1 MRRFSYKSI
10 LEAIGHTPL
19 VEISRLNP
27 NKKVKILAKMESFN
41 PGGSIKDR
49 AALYMIEGAEKR
61 GELKPGMTIL
71 EATSG
76 NTGIGLALVAAAKGY
91 PLCLTMSEGV
101 SEERKKI
108 LRALGAEL
116 MFTPAHLGTDG
127 AIEVAYRLLRENP
140 EKYFCTDQFNNPDN
154 VRAHYEGTA
163 EEIWEQ
169 TGGQVDVVVVAL
181 GTTGTAM
188 GLSQRLKEY
197 NPKIK
202 IVGVEPYLKHR
213 IQGLKNMKE
222 SYRPGIYDRKR
233 LDEKVNVQDED
244 AFDMARRLVR
254 EEGLFVGMSS
264 GAAMF
269 VAAQK
274 AKEMEAGVIVVIF
287 PDGGER
293 YLSTDLFIQEDLCP
307 VSLYNAL
314 TRRKERLRPNRPGEI
329 LIHTCGPTVHDTPH
343 LGSYR
348 RFVVSDLLRRYLS
361 YRGYQVRNMTN
372 IIDLADR
379 TIQGAFRKGL
389 DIKLYADQYVEIFFS
404 DLKKLNVLMDPHY
417 PRVSEHVEDMVKI
430 VERLEEKGFAY
441 EKLHSVYFDIS
452 KLDSY
457 GSLANVDPRQ
467 VRPGKTV
474 DFDDYEKDSPVDFTL
489 LKRSTLA
496 ELKHGVYYPTKW
508 GSVRPS
514 WHLECAAM
522 SIKYLGDYFDIHVG
536 GEDIIFPHCE
546 NVLAIGKALTG
557 RPLAGCW
564 VNAALVMVEGK
575 KMSRSL
581 ANTVTLTEL
590 AEMGFSGREIRFF
603 LLSTH
608 YRKPLNYSEATL
620 KMARNTLSRVDHF
633 INRLHHLSPG
643 KSGGEAEQWLYELR
657 QGFHEA
663 MDDDLNVAGAWA
675 AFFTFVKRVNKL
687 LETGEISSTEREKIL
702 EFMKSMDRVL
712 GVFEFPVEDN
722 KEEIERLIARR
733 DALRKE
739 KKWAEADEIRGKLQL
754 MGIEIADTPQ
764 GTIWRKDK
772 KPLTKGE

>member
-1 MRRFSYKSI
+1 MQRLSYKSI

-19 VEISRLNP
+19 IEIRRLNP
-27 NKKVKILAKMESFN
+27 NKQVKILAKVESFN

-91 PLCLTMSEGV
+91 HLCLTMSEGV

-116 MFTPAHLGTDG
+116 IFTPAHLGTDG
-127 AIEVAYRLLRENP
+127 AIEVAYRLWRENP
-140 EKYFCTDQFNNPDN
+140 GKYFCTDQFNNPDN

-169 TGGQVDVVVVAL
+169 TGGEVDYVVVAL

-188 GLSQRLKEY
+188 GLSQKLKEY

-202 IVGVEPYLKHR
+202 IIGVEPYLKHR

-233 LDEKVNVQDED
+233 LDEKINILDED
-244 AFDMARRLVR
+244 AFAMARRLVR

-274 AKEMEAGVIVVIF
+274 AREIEKGVIVVIF

-293 YLSTDLFIQEDLCP
+293 YLSTDLFVQEEVCP
-307 VSLYNAL
+307 LSLYNAL
-314 TRRKERLRPNRPGEI
+314 TRRKEKLRPRRPGEI
-329 LIHTCGPTVHDTPH
+329 LIHTCGPTVHDVPH

-348 RFVVSDLLRRYLS
+348 RFVVSDLLRRYLL
-361 YRGYQVRNMTN
+361 YRGYKVTNLTN

-379 TIQGAFRKGL
+379 TIQGAFKEGI
-389 DIKLYADQYVEIFFS
+389 DIKNYADRYVKVFLS
-404 DLKKLNVLMDPHY
+404 DLEKLNVVLDSNY
-417 PRVSEHVEDMVKI
+417 PRASEHVEDMLKL
-430 VERLEEKGFAY
+430 VEKLEEKGFAY

-452 KLDSY
+452 KLDTY
-457 GSLANVDPRQ
+457 GCLSNIDLRQ
-467 VRPGKTV
+467 VRLDKTV

-489 LKRSTLA
+489 LKRATLP
-496 ELKHGVYYPTKW
+496 ELKQGVYYSTKW

-514 WHLECAAM
+514 WHLECAA
-522 SIKYLGDYFDIHVG
+522 IALKYLGDCFDIHVG

-546 NVLAIGKALTG
+546 NVLAIGEALTG
-557 RPLAGCW
+557 KNPAGHW
-564 VNAALVMVEGK
+564 INTALVMVDGK

-581 ANTVTLTEL
+581 NNTVTLDEL
-590 AEMGFSGREIRFF
+590 EAMGFSGREVRFF

-608 YRKPLNYSEATL
+608 YRKPLNYSISTL
-620 KMARNTLSRVDHF
+620 KMVQNTLNRIDHF
-633 INRLHHLSPG
+633 VRRIFFLPPEEKG
-643 KSGGEAEQWLYELR
+643 TDVEQWLYELR
-657 QGFHEA
+657 QDFHEA
-663 MDDDLNVAGAWA
+663 MDDDLNVAGAMA
-675 AFFTFVKRVNKL
+675 AFFTFMKKTNKL
-687 LETGEISSTEREKIL
+687 LNEGGISRTEKERVLEFLGSMHQVLGILDFPREDEGGEIEQLITLRE
-702 EFMKSMDRVL
+702 
-712 GVFEFPVEDN
+712 
-722 KEEIERLIARR
+722 
-733 DALRKE
+733 ALRKE
-739 KKWAEADEIRGKLQL
+739 KKWEAADEIREKLRQ
-754 MGIEIADTPQ
+754 MGIEVIDAPQ
-764 GTIWRKDK
+764 GTLWRRVKNS
-772 KPLTKGE
+772 